1 MDKIPPSSSLNYKPT
16 PKQVRAIT
24 RMAIALGIREP
35 AEETPTNRAEARS
48 LIFKLRQWL
57 KEKDQQ

>member
-1 MDKIPPSSSLNYKPT
+1 MDKILPSSSLNYKPT

-35 AEETPTNRAEARS
+35 IEETPANRAETRS
-48 LIFKLRQWL
+48 LIFRMRQQL
-57 KEKDQQ
+57 KEKK